1 MYRFK
6 RPWRDGRTAVVFSPQ
21 EFISRL
27 AALNPPFRVHLLR
40 NHGVLAP
47 NASWLPY
54 ILPLAVG
61 VDDSTKSPN
70 YSWAELMKRVFD
82 MDVLLCECGGRLV
95 FIASIMEREAIQAI
109 LKAQGLPADPPEVAP
124 APQLDFD
131 EQWGHESDHWD
142 AA

>member
-1 MYRFK
+1 MSLYT
-6 RPWRDGRTAVVFSPQ
+6 P
-21 EFISRL
+21 
-27 AALNPPFRVHLLR
+27 
-40 NHGVLAP
+40 P
-47 NASWLPY
+47 NASWRPY
-54 ILPLAVG
+54 IVPAPIAANDDDGDPG
-61 VDDSTKSPN
+61 VKSPN

-109 LKAQGLPADPPEVAP
+109 LKAQGLPADPPEVIP

-131 EQWGHESDHWD
+131 EQWGHDSEHFD